1 MSGAEDVES
10 RHREETDMR
19 RTVWQ
24 AIGALVGTAATVVAV
39 GMPAGAATEPA
50 GPAAAKQAAHVA
62 IERRVASLNTAVGLV
77 ESSTFLGVDQVTLVH
92 LMQSDVS
99 GLQQLDQTIQ
109 ADTTLQAVRADARK
123 IFTDYRVYALV
134 LPVVHMVRGAD
145 AITNVIVPKLDA
157 AASHLQD
164 AITQQNRSNLQP
176 LLDDLKTQT
185 AGAQQLAGG
194 LPGKLEAL
202 KPADW
207 NANHAVLQ
215 PSRDTLQS
223 ARIDLRQAR
232 QDARDIVSG
241 LAT

>member
-1 MSGAEDVES
+1 
-10 RHREETDMR
+10 MR
-19 RTVWQ
+19 RTVRQ
-24 AIGALVGTAATVVAV
+24 AVGALVVTAATVAAV
-39 GMPAGAATEPA
+39 GMPAGAATAP
-50 GPAAAKQAAHVA
+50 GLPAAKQAAHVA
-62 IERRVASLNTAVGLV
+62 IERRVASLNAAIGVV
-77 ESSTFLGVDQVTLVH
+77 QSSTFLGADQATLVQ

-123 IFTDYRVYALV
+123 IFTDYRVYALM

-164 AITQQNRSNLQP
+164 AITQQNKSNLQP
-176 LLDDLKTQT
+176 VLDDLKTQT
-185 AGAQQLAGG
+185 AGAEQLVSG
-194 LPGKLEAL
+194 LPAELDAL

-215 PSRDTLQS
+215 PSRDALQS
-223 ARIDLRQAR
+223 ARLDLRRAR

-241 LAT
+241 LTK

>member
-1 MSGAEDVES
+1 M
-10 RHREETDMR
+10 
-19 RTVWQ
+19 
-24 AIGALVGTAATVVAV
+24 
-39 GMPAGAATEPA
+39 
-50 GPAAAKQAAHVA
+50 A
-62 IERRVASLNTAVGLV
+62 IERRVASLNAAVGV
-77 ESSTFLGVDQVTLVH
+77 VQSSTFLGADQATLVQ
-92 LMQSDVS
+92 LLQSDVS

-123 IFTDYRVYALV
+123 IFTDYRVYALM

-157 AASHLQD
+157 AAAHLQD
-164 AITQQNRSNLQP
+164 AITQQNKSNLQP

-185 AGAQQLAGG
+185 AAAQQLVSG
-194 LPGKLEAL
+194 LPAELEAL

-215 PSRDTLQS
+215 PSRDSLQS
-223 ARIDLRQAR
+223 ARLDLRRAR

-241 LAT
+241 LTK